1 MMRRGLTAIEM
12 VVVLSVIA
20 LLIGIVVPTFGRLR
34 DGIAVRNA
42 TAEAMSAFAVA
53 RQSAIVHG
61 ARAGLGIDRPPGH
74 VTVTV
79 GGEML
84 LRRDL
89 EGTYGVTLSST
100 RDSTAYS
107 PLGHGFGAANLSLVI
122 ARGRVAE
129 TIFVSRE
136 GRVRR

>member
-1 MMRRGLTAIEM
+1 MRHGMTAIEM
-12 VVVLSVIA
+12 VVVLSMIA
-20 LLIGIVVPTFGRLR
+20 LVIVIVAPTFSGLR

-53 RQSAIVHG
+53 RQSAIVRG
-61 ARAGLGIDRPPGH
+61 ARARLGIDRPPGYI
-74 VTVTV
+74 TLTV

-89 EGTYGVTLSST
+89 ERTYGVTLSST

>member
-1 MMRRGLTAIEM
+1 MMQRGMTAIEM
-12 VVVLSVIA
+12 LVVVSVIA
-20 LLIGIVVPTFGRLR
+20 LIIGVTVPTFGRLR

-53 RQSAIVHG
+53 RQSAIVRG
-61 ARAGLGIDRPPGH
+61 ARAGLGIDKPPGH
-74 VTVTV
+74 ITVAV

-84 LRRDL
+84 LQRDL
-89 EGTYGVTLSST
+89 EGTYGVSLVST

-107 PLGHGFGAANLSLVI
+107 PLGLGFGAANLSLVI

>member
-1 MMRRGLTAIEM
+1 MRRGTTAIEM

-20 LLIGIVVPTFGRLR
+20 LIIGIVMPTFARLR

-42 TAEAMSAFAVA
+42 TAEAVSAFAVA
-53 RQSAIVHG
+53 RQAAIVRA
-61 ARAGLGIDRPPGH
+61 ARAGLAIDRPPGH
-74 VTVTV
+74 ITVTV
-79 GGEML
+79 GGETL
-84 LRRDL
+84 LRRNL

>member
-1 MMRRGLTAIEM
+1 MRQGMTLIET
-12 VVVLSVIA
+12 VVVLSIITMVMA
-20 LLIGIVVPTFGRLR
+20 IVVPTLARMR

-42 TAEAMSAFAVA
+42 AAEAVSAFAIA
-53 RQSAIVHG
+53 RRSAILRE
-61 ARAGLGIDRPPGH
+61 ATAALGVDRPPGFI
-74 VTVTV
+74 TVTAA
-79 GGEML
+79 GEL
-84 LRRDL
+84 LLQRNL
-89 EGTYGVTLSST
+89 EGSYGVTLSST

-122 ARGRVAE
+122 ARGAVAE